1 MSNFE
6 IVACFRTRVA
16 GLLVRERKINIA
28 WAGGSKSAI
37 KTLQICLKEKIWTAP
52 EALGGELRRT
62 QRVPGRQRVES
73 EEAP

>member
-1 MSNFE
+1 
-6 IVACFRTRVA
+6 
-16 GLLVRERKINIA
+16 VRERKINIA

-37 KTLQICLKEKIWTAP
+37 KTLQICVKEKIWTAP

-62 QRVPGRQRVES
+62 QRVPGRRRVES